1 MFVVTRCETMTTH
14 LRGPS
19 ILFAIGV
26 GLANASGVANA
37 IPENPRVTYEVSGPA
52 VAEYISYQSDNG
64 QQRAVN
70 APLPWSTEFTSFGG
84 QAFVISAQGA
94 GPITCKILIDGN
106 VVSNATAATGTP
118 ARTVCSH

>member
-1 MFVVTRCETMTTH
+1 MTTH

-70 APLPWSTEFTSFGG
+70 AEGG
-84 QAFVISAQGA
+84 CDALALLRVDDQVGVVEARQ
-94 GPITCKILIDGN
+94 PIGEQDG
-106 VVSNATAATGTP
+106 VV
-118 ARTVCSH
+118 REER